1 MLSSPGCGALARAVD
16 TRWRQAETLTNQIT
30 PADAAEASPAPPTP
44 AEATTEADNPE
55 IEDMAALLESPGV
68 VEPRQLRR
76 GEVVEGTVMAV
87 ERDGVL
93 VDIGFKSEGVVPA
106 QEMHSMGAD
115 PLSKI
120 HPGEQV
126 LVFVVQ
132 PETAEG
138 QVALSIDRARG
149 EQGWR
154 TLQERFESGE
164 IFEAEITGYNKG
176 GLLANVEGVNAFIPM
191 SQVVGAKPGSDG
203 ANPLSAQ
210 VGRVLRLKVIEI
222 NRRRNR
228 VILSERAALQEWRA
242 EQKDRLLAEL
252 TEGEIRVG
260 TVTSIRNFGV
270 FVDLGG
276 ADGLVHLSELS
287 WDRNAQP
294 EDLFKVGDEVSVYV
308 MRVDEE
314 SKKIALSIRR
324 ASPEQWEELITQY
337 AVGDVVP
344 GVVTKLVAFGAFAR
358 LPGPVEGLVHVS
370 ELVDRRIG
378 HPEEIVDEGD
388 VVPLKIVRI
397 EHDRH
402 RLGLS
407 LREARNEAQIRGW
420 EFDHDGR
427 VTAVSDEAREK
438 FAEEVEETA
447 SRYAERKEQ
456 ATEART
462 QQEPQRAA
470 RSSDAPA
477 APAAVRDEGPVLTAM
492 QQAMQEAQAAQRAE
506 KAADEPAAEDASH
519 NAIMW
524 TSPAASNEAAC
535 TAAALRASAD
545 SSIRS
550 LVAPQVTISRR
561 LRRCSTR
568 TSSAWSTVEP
578 RSSRAE
584 PTSSAVDVSPA
595 AMAST
600 SLTASAWSG
609 SPSICSSSSMVSVA
623 SPAASSRSSRL
634 KASRIDPC
642 PSCAM

>member
-1 MLSSPGCGALARAVD
+1 
-16 TRWRQAETLTNQIT
+16 
-30 PADAAEASPAPPTP
+30 
-44 AEATTEADNPE
+44 
-55 IEDMAALLESPGV
+55 MAALLESPGV

-93 VDIGFKSEGVVPA
+93 VDIGVKSEGVVPT

-132 PETAEG
+132 PETQEG

-252 TEGEIRVG
+252 TEGEIRTG

-294 EDLFKVGDEVSVYV
+294 EDLFKVSDEVKVYV

-337 AVGDVVP
+337 SVGDVVP

-420 EFDHDGR
+420 EFDQEGR
-427 VTAVSDEAREK
+427 VVAVSEAAIEK
-438 FAEEVEETA
+438 FPEEVEATA
-447 SRYAERKEQ
+447 ARYVERKEQ
-456 ATEART
+456 AASA
-462 QQEPQRAA
+462 P
-470 RSSDAPA
+470 SAPA
-477 APAAVRDEGPVLTAM
+477 AERTTAASSSNGGGAAPAKAAARDEGPVLTAM

-506 KAADEPAAEDASH
+506 KADETPTDEAPAAEESAEELADEAPAADEPAADEPADEEPADEEPAAEESAEEAPAADEPADEEPAAEEPAAEEPAEEAPAGEDDAPEEASEDA
-519 NAIMW
+519 
-524 TSPAASNEAAC
+524 PAEEKEQS
-535 TAAALRASAD
+535 
-545 SSIRS
+545 
-550 LVAPQVTISRR
+550 
-561 LRRCSTR
+561 
-568 TSSAWSTVEP
+568 
-578 RSSRAE
+578 
-584 PTSSAVDVSPA
+584 
-595 AMAST
+595 
-600 SLTASAWSG
+600 
-609 SPSICSSSSMVSVA
+609 
-623 SPAASSRSSRL
+623 
-634 KASRIDPC
+634 
-642 PSCAM
+642 

>member
-1 MLSSPGCGALARAVD
+1 
-16 TRWRQAETLTNQIT
+16 
-30 PADAAEASPAPPTP
+30 
-44 AEATTEADNPE
+44 
-55 IEDMAALLESPGV
+55 MAALLESPGV

-93 VDIGFKSEGVVPA
+93 VDIGFKSEGVVPT

-132 PETAEG
+132 PETQEG

-252 TEGEIRVG
+252 TEGEIRTG

-294 EDLFKVGDEVSVYV
+294 EDLFKVSDEVKVYV

-324 ASPEQWEELITQY
+324 ASPEQWEE
-337 AVGDVVP
+337 P
-344 GVVTKLVAFGAFAR
+344 
-358 LPGPVEGLVHVS
+358 H
-370 ELVDRRIG
+370 
-378 HPEEIVDEGD
+378 H
-388 VVPLKIVRI
+388 
-397 EHDRH
+397 
-402 RLGLS
+402 
-407 LREARNEAQIRGW
+407 
-420 EFDHDGR
+420 
-427 VTAVSDEAREK
+427 
-438 FAEEVEETA
+438 
-447 SRYAERKEQ
+447 
-456 ATEART
+456 
-462 QQEPQRAA
+462 
-470 RSSDAPA
+470 
-477 APAAVRDEGPVLTAM
+477 PVL
-492 QQAMQEAQAAQRAE
+492 RGR
-506 KAADEPAAEDASH
+506 
-519 NAIMW
+519 
-524 TSPAASNEAAC
+524 C
-535 TAAALRASAD
+535 
-545 SSIRS
+545 RS
-550 LVAPQVTISRR
+550 RRRHQTRR
-561 LRRCSTR
+561 LRRFRPATR
-568 TSSAWSTVEP
+568 PRGRAGPRLRTRRPSHWSPGGNRRRRRCRPAEDRAHRARPAPPRPLAP
-578 RSSRAE
+578 RSAQR
-584 PTSSAVDVSPA
+584 SADP
-595 AMAST
+595 
-600 SLTASAWSG
+600 
-609 SPSICSSSSMVSVA
+609 
-623 SPAASSRSSRL
+623 RL
-634 KASRIDPC
+634 GV
-642 PSCAM
+642 